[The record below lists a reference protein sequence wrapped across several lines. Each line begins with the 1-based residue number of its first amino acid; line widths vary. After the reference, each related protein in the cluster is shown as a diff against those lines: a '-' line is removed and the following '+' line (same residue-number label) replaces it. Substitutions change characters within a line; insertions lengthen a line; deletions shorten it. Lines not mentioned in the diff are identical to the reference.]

1 MRSYEEYR
9 KILTLWEKG
18 TPKKTI
24 STVLSIPRR
33 TIIDC
38 IQRYSSLEGLEE
50 YIEENPTTRLI
61 STLQTAELSEHPH
74 LFQTYAYLLGIYLG
88 DGCISFST
96 MPVLVVF
103 AAGLVSLDWEFAYW
117 FPNPGKLRRVKV
129 RIVTNTGR
137 IINCFVL

>member
-1 MRSYEEYR
+1 MVESAMRSYEEYR

-88 DGCISFST
+88 DGCISFT
-96 MPVLVVF
+96 HKTPRLR
-103 AAGLVSLDWEFAYW
+103 VSLDTAY
-117 FPNPGKLRRVKV
+117 PNLINEVKQA
-129 RIVTNTGR
+129 
-137 IINCFVL
+137 